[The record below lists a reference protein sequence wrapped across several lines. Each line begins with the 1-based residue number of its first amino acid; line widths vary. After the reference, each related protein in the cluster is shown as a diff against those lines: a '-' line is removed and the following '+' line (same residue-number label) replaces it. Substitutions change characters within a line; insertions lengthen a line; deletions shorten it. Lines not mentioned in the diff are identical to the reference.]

1 MKTNEI
7 LKTLK
12 VKTNFPRRHGIFTTI
27 DGNAKPQPTK
37 GTHWVVKNKEI
48 FFIPMG
54 LCIY

>member
-1 MKTNEI
+1 MKTKEI

-48 FFIPMG
+48 FLF
-54 LCIY
+54 LWV